1 MSIVSRRLLRLAVVP
16 FLIAAC
22 NPAPPA
28 PAKPAE
34 PSKPAQ
40 QSAPAEPKAAA
51 PAAKPVGPSVE
62 LKMIMSWDE
71 TNDTIKNVAVPFM
84 AAVKEKSGGSITVTA
99 RGPEAVPPFEQ
110 FKPMRDG
117 VFDLLFTHASYH
129 NEVTTLGNGF
139 DIASG
144 SAAAHK
150 ECGSWDA
157 IDDAYQK
164 IAGVKFLAPIP
175 AGHGYRMYMSRPI
188 EKADLTGFKVR
199 TSSFYDPMLKALN
212 AVPVRMA
219 FPEVYSALEKKVID
233 GTAWGG
239 VGAYQAK
246 WQEVAKYAVRPH
258 FGETT
263 SMIAMNLD
271 SWKKL
276 TPEQQAAVNAAV
288 AETQERARRVMKD
301 VDADEWTKLSAA
313 GMQVSELKDAE
324 AQKWLDAYYTNTLQE
339 FIVNANPEMGPK
351 IKATLDCVQAKKS

>member
-1 MSIVSRRLLRLAVVP
+1 
-16 FLIAAC
+16 
-22 NPAPPA
+22 
-28 PAKPAE
+28 
-34 PSKPAQ
+34 
-40 QSAPAEPKAAA
+40 
-51 PAAKPVGPSVE
+51 VGPNVE

-71 TNDTIKNVAVPFM
+71 TNDTVKNVAKPFIES
-84 AAVKEKSGGSITVTA
+84 VKEKSGGSITVTA

-110 FKPMRDG
+110 FKPVRDG

-144 SAAAHK
+144 SAAVHK

-157 IDDAYQK
+157 VDEAYQK
-164 IAGVKFLAPIP
+164 VAGVKFLAPIP

-188 EKADLTGFKVR
+188 DKADLTGFKIR

-239 VGAYQAK
+239 VGAFQAK
-246 WQEVAKYAVRPH
+246 WQEVANYGVRPH

-276 TPEQQAAVNAAV
+276 TPEQQTALNAAV
-288 AETQERARRVMKD
+288 TQTQEHARRVMKD
-301 VDADEWTKLSAA
+301 VDADEWSKLSAA
-313 GMQVSELKDAE
+313 GMQVSELKGAE

-339 FIVNANPEMGPK
+339 FITNANAEFGPR
-351 IKATLDCVQAKKS
+351 IKTTLDCVQAKKS